1 MGQDEKSYRMEGG
14 GGLREAGLGVNS
26 GFTKKLS
33 YTDWS

>member
-14 GGLREAGLGVNS
+14 GLREAGLGMNS